1 MIISATVHH
10 ADVVE
15 PLRVVV
21 LVNRELLVVKVLET
35 VSLYLSHTV
44 VAQYPED
51 DLICRLCFT
60 PPVTVGHCGWRGSGG
75 GLLCMEHSVSTM
87 FWSWLTLSVVVRVAV
102 MVTPGGRYGVIWR
115 PSAGGSTAHYTWL
128 SYMRS
133 RLQTI
138 LCLWGK

>member
-1 MIISATVHH
+1 MTISATVHH

-35 VSLYLSHTV
+35 VSLYLSHIIVT
-44 VAQYPED
+44 QYPED

-115 PSAGGSTAHYTWL
+115 PRLEGSTAHTWL

-133 RLQTI
+133 QSLTI

>member
-1 MIISATVHH
+1 MTISATVHH
-10 ADVVE
+10 ADIVE

-21 LVNRELLVVKVLET
+21 LINRELLVVKVLER

-75 GLLCMEHSVSTM
+75 GLLCVEHSVSAM
-87 FWSWLTLSVVVRVAV
+87 FCSWLTLSVVVRVAV

-115 PSAGGSTAHYTWL
+115 PSAGGSTAHTWL
-128 SYMRS
+128 SYM
-133 RLQTI
+133 
-138 LCLWGK
+138 CGHNH